1 VVLHGSNSRS
11 SRVRGVDTA
20 SSVPEY
26 TTLSRA
32 PPHLGEVRL
41 GGRQPGLVADR
52 LPDGHRLV
60 HAPAVEVGADGPLEV
75 VDELVH
81 LGVGHRPVEPALLVL
96 YVASRD
102 VIAV

>member
-1 VVLHGSNSRS
+1 
-11 SRVRGVDTA
+11 
-20 SSVPEY
+20 
-26 TTLSRA
+26 
-32 PPHLGEVRL
+32 
-41 GGRQPGLVADR
+41 
-52 LPDGHRLV
+52 
-60 HAPAVEVGADGPLEV
+60 VGADGPLEV